1 MRLYEAEVKLCP
13 IFLERIRNGWKE
25 EKNRT
30 YLAYQVTV
38 YLYSVYNNIN
48 TYTLI
53 YTFKKKEK
61 RGEKNNEVSTTR
73 FVVQ

>member
-1 MRLYEAEVKLCP
+1 MRLYEAEVKFCP

-38 YLYSVYNNIN
+38 YLYSVYNNIH

-53 YTFKKKEK
+53 HTLKKKEK